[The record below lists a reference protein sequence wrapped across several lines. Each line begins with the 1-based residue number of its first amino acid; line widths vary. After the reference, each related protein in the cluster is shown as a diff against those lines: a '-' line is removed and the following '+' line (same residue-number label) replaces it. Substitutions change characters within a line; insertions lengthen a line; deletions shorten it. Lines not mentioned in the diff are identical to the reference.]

1 MVPCL
6 YTRISI
12 LLSQLPILIPRFL
25 GPIISSCSSP
35 DSTAML
41 RSTLESVLFMI
52 DDLSNTRHKHIIEGR
67 TELHK
72 LMANSRAYRLSSRRD
87 PPQQSNLLRRR
98 PVVHPPRWIPHP
110 RRNLS
115 CLPARMKQLTKMAT
129 HSAAVCKDACRGS
142 PRTIAEAAPR
152 LPTTR
157 LPPDDSPYKD
167 RRKLS

>member
-72 LMANSRAYRLSSRRD
+72 LMANSRACRLSSRRD
-87 PPQQSNLLRRR
+87 PPQQSTLLRRSGASSTMDSSSSEEL
-98 PVVHPPRWIPHP
+98 VVSACSNETIDE
-110 RRNLS
+110 NGNTLGGGVQG
-115 CLPARMKQLTKMAT
+115 CLPRFAQNHR
-129 HSAAVCKDACRGS
+129 
-142 PRTIAEAAPR
+142 
-152 LPTTR
+152 
-157 LPPDDSPYKD
+157 
-167 RRKLS
+167 